1 MVNRILQI
9 KNITDAQAELQKIG
23 VSTQGIVVMASKALD
38 LVIKLTNV
46 KVGAANIL
54 KQEMLSIGADA
65 AVARG
70 VVEGSVPQSDVIL
83 LGNADKIKKLIA
95 KLEHQT
101 IFGLPQIKEDL
112 KKFLFQT
119 VGEHPKKINF
129 RGFEITFDE
138 TKIMGILNVT
148 PDSFSDGGDFLTKEK
163 AVNHALK
170 MIADGADIIDIG
182 GESSRPGAKKISQA
196 EELNRII
203 PVISALREKTEIPIS
218 VDTYKAKV
226 AEKAISAGASMI
238 NDISALRFDNNI
250 IAVLQKHKDVPV
262 VLMHMQGTPENMQ
275 TNPFYED
282 TVEEILE
289 FFRERIDF
297 CVSNGIAAE
306 RIIIDP
312 GIGFGKRQE
321 DNLIILKKISEFRSL
336 GVPVLLGAS
345 RKSFIDRIY
354 ESSPAERLE
363 GSLAV
368 TALAHENQVEI
379 VRVHDV
385 KEHRNLM
392 RVLSEIGKAK

>member
-1 MVNRILQI
+1 LVNRILQI